1 MNNLSKSTATLF
13 FCPYY
18 IFFSQYCLTHKLTHR
33 IQILVTFG
41 PLFKSSFLIRPSLRH
56 ICLFMGPQS
65 VMLNSYILPGEF
77 KVNSSQMWSGPSE
90 REAFVLI
97 SCSSAKVF
105 GWDSVFQILLQRNV
119 EKKALA
125 ISNCVKVILS
135 ESHIP
140 FWYAD
145 SMCCNHSKI
154 QFLWNSF

>member
-1 MNNLSKSTATLF
+1 MSKRTATFF
-13 FCPYY
+13 FCPYHIY
-18 IFFSQYCLTHKLTHR
+18 IFFQYCLTHGLTHR
-33 IQILVTFG
+33 TQILVTLG
-41 PLFKSSFLIRPSLRH
+41 PLFKSWFIIRPSLRH
-56 ICLFMGPQS
+56 ICLFMGPQR

-97 SCSSAKVF
+97 GCSSAKVF
-105 GWDSVFQILLQRNV
+105 GWNSVFQILLQRNV
-119 EKKALA
+119 EKKKKALA

-140 FWYAD
+140 CRYAD